1 MARLILIRHAESIA
15 NAERR
20 FTRGP
25 YEPLT
30 PRGREDAL
38 RTGRQLLGRV
48 DPVALYASPFVRAL
62 ESARLIGAA
71 LGLEPRIEQDLREQ
85 DFGELRGHSYADY
98 VADPSASGLGR
109 WTHRPPGGETLA
121 EVAQRAG
128 KALDAI
134 ASAHLGEEVIVVS
147 HGAVMA
153 ALRGW
158 AQQRFDE
165 APVGTPNASGYLLVR
180 LALRYEGPFPLPIE
194 CESSD

>member
-1 MARLILIRHAESIA
+1 MARLILIRHAQSVA

-20 FTRGP
+20 FTHGP
-25 YEPLT
+25 FEPLT
-30 PRGREDAL
+30 PHGREEAA
-38 RTGRQLLGRV
+38 RTGRLLGARF

-62 ESARLIGAA
+62 ETARLLGAA
-71 LGLEPRIEQDLREQ
+71 LGLEPRVVEDLREQ
-85 DFGELRGHSYADY
+85 DFGELRGRSYADY
-98 VADPSASGLGR
+98 ADDPSARGLGR
-109 WTHRPPGGETLA
+109 WSHRPPGGETLE

-134 ASAHLGEEVIVVS
+134 AAAHLGQEVIVVS

-165 APVGTPNASGYLLVR
+165 APVGTINASGYLLVR
-180 LALRYEGPFPLPIE
+180 RVGRYEGPFPLPE
-194 CESSD
+194 DDTTP

>member
-1 MARLILIRHAESIA
+1 MARLILIRHAESVA

-20 FTRGP
+20 FTHGS

-30 PRGREDAL
+30 SRGRDHAV
-38 RTGRQLLGRV
+38 RTGRLLQGRF

-62 ESARLIGAA
+62 ETARLLGAV
-71 LGLEPRIEQDLREQ
+71 LGLEPRVVEDLREQ
-85 DFGELRGHSYADY
+85 DFGEMRGRSYAEY
-98 VADPSASGLGR
+98 TSDPSASGLGR
-109 WTHRPPGGETLA
+109 WTHRPPGGETLE

-134 ASAHLGEEVIVVS
+134 ATAHLGQEVIVVS

-158 AQQRFDE
+158 ALQRFDE
-165 APVGTPNASGYLLVR
+165 APVGTSNAEATCSWTR
-180 LALRYEGPFPLPIE
+180 AALRGTVSASLEDA
-194 CESSD
+194 SAD